1 MIQRP
6 GSREGDDMKNQ
17 PMKKQSI
24 KNKRSGI
31 GNFTIQR
38 PGAKA
43 SSGVSRSIAF
53 NRLSVID
60 SENAG
65 VVELGEKTIKKLF
78 EVKVPDPLDVSWITE
93 KARLLAKYQAEGMT
107 REEAEREIKVNKPLG
122 REQRTITKQQ
132 NIAESNLSVSN
143 KIAELKEEVDQG
155 RVESRADQAILT
167 AELTRVFRSVRSLS
181 AMSLSEFNDLKR
193 IAERANIP
201 ADRKVLGLDSAYVD
215 KDYYDSNSGKINLL
229 FIGKLIEAEKKG
241 VDSKQYNMNMIV
253 KDFSKGNA
261 DGMPAKS
268 IASMYSSISRAITR
282 TPRYLD
288 LNEGGLIS
296 EDQLKIVAGGYS
308 DGFANS
314 LFSISKSLTPTVK
327 PSVFTP

>member
-6 GSREGDDMKNQ
+6 GLREGMDMKNQ

-31 GNFTIQR
+31 GNYTIIR
-38 PGAKA
+38 PGAKKTA
-43 SSGVSRSIAF
+43 GVSRSVAF

-65 VVELGEKTIKKLF
+65 VVELGEKTLKKLF
-78 EVKVPDPLDVSWITE
+78 EVKVPDKTDVSWIAE
-93 KARLLAKYQAEGMT
+93 KNRLLTKYQAEGMT

-132 NIAESNLSVSN
+132 NIGESNLSVSS
-143 KIAELKEEVDQG
+143 KISELKEEVDQG

-167 AELTRVFRSVRSLS
+167 AELTRVFRGVRSLQ

-193 IAERANIP
+193 ISQRANIP
-201 ADRKVLGLDSAYVD
+201 SDRKLLGLDSAYVD
-215 KDYYDSNSGKINLL
+215 KDFYDNNSGRINLL
-229 FIGKLIEAEKKG
+229 FIGKLIDAEEKG
-241 VDSKQYNMNMIV
+241 IDSKQYNMNQIV

-268 IASMYSSISRAITR
+268 ISSMYSAISRGFPSK
-282 TPRYLD
+282 PRYLD
-288 LNEGGLIS
+288 LNEGGIIS
-296 EDQLKIVAGGYS
+296 EAQLKIIAGGYK
-308 DGFANS
+308 DGFDNP
-314 LFSISKSLTPTVK
+314 LFSINKSLTPTSR
-327 PSVFTP
+327 PIPIP